1 MIPLILGIL
10 SSAFIFVL
18 FRLFPKY
25 QVDTFQAIVFNYFTA
40 FTCGFLLYGN
50 QFDSAVFDNPTWIP
64 YVIVTG
70 ILFISLFLTIGISA
84 QKNGVA
90 ITSVSTKMS
99 MSMTMMLMIFAYSE
113 SLSGLKIT
121 GIILAIGG
129 VLAMSWPTKNN
140 DQNKEKPVLWL
151 LSFLFFGSG
160 ILDFI
165 MNYVQKYHQAHLP
178 SSLYSAIGFG
188 VAGLVGI
195 SILAIQIAR
204 KKQVFAWRNVLA
216 GIALGIPNYF
226 SIYLLLLSY
235 STTGWNDST
244 VLAITNVSVVLL
256 AAFIGFIVFK
266 ERFTPLKLV
275 GLIAA
280 IAAITTLYLASI
292 Q

>member
-18 FRLFPKY
+18 FRIFPKY
-25 QVDTFQAIVFNYFTA
+25 NVDTFQAIVFNYFTA

-50 QFDSAVFDNPTWIP
+50 QFKASAFADLSWAP
-64 YVIVTG
+64 YVVASG
-70 ILFISLFLTIGISA
+70 VLFIALFLTIGISA

-99 MSMTMMLMIFAYSE
+99 MSMTMILMIIAYSE

-121 GIILAIGG
+121 GIILAITG
-129 VLAMSWPTKNN
+129 VLAMSWPTKNT

-151 LSFLFFGSG
+151 LFFLFIGSG
-160 ILDFI
+160 VLDFI
-165 MNYVQKYHQAHLP
+165 LNYVQKYHQSHLP

-195 SILAIQIAR
+195 SILGIQIAR
-204 KKQVFAWRNVLA
+204 KKHVFAWRNVLA
-216 GIALGIPNYF
+216 GILLGIPNYF

-266 ERFTPLKLV
+266 ERFTALKLV

-280 IAAITTLYLASI
+280 LAAITTLYLASI

>member
-18 FRLFPKY
+18 FRVFPKY
-25 QVDTFQAIVFNYFTA
+25 NVNTFQAIVFNYFTA

-50 QFDSAVFDNPTWIP
+50 QFDRAAFDHPTWIP
-64 YVIVTG
+64 YVVVTG

-99 MSMTMMLMIFAYSE
+99 MSMTMILMIFAYSE
-113 SLSGLKIT
+113 SLSGLKIA
-121 GIILAIGG
+121 GIILAITG
-129 VLAMSWPTKNN
+129 VLAMSWPTKNT

-151 LSFLFFGSG
+151 LFFLFIGSG
-160 ILDFI
+160 VLDFI
-165 MNYVQKYHQAHLP
+165 LNYVQKYHQSHLP

-195 SILAIQIAR
+195 SILGIQIAR
-204 KKQVFAWRNVLA
+204 KKHVFAWRNVLA
-216 GIALGIPNYF
+216 GILLGIPNYF

-266 ERFTPLKLV
+266 ERFTALKLV